1 MLQQKG
7 KKIKFFFYIFIL
19 IILTSTN
26 NYNFVIQN
34 LFDVKYIY
42 VYGFSKEKNELIKSE
57 INKIYKKNIF
67 FLKQDHFFKLN
78 NRNDIKYLQV
88 KKNFPNKIIINFTPA
103 QPICIIK
110 NKDNIIILGDNGKM
124 LNYNLNENNIPIV
137 SGSTDFKNIYN
148 VVNLLKKSNLDY
160 QIINKINFFK
170 SGRFDIILNNDVII
184 KYPIKYNQEII
195 NYSRDLLDKKNFS
208 NSKIIDLRLKN
219 KIIKY
224 E

>member
-1 MLQQKG
+1 MK
-7 KKIKFFFYIFIL
+7 
-19 IILTSTN
+19 
-26 NYNFVIQN
+26 
-34 LFDVKYIY
+34 
-42 VYGFSKEKNELIKSE
+42 LIKS
-57 INKIYKKNIF
+57 IKKNIF

-124 LNYNLNENNIPIV
+124 LNYNLNENNIPTV

>member
-1 MLQQKG
+1 
-7 KKIKFFFYIFIL
+7 
-19 IILTSTN
+19 
-26 NYNFVIQN
+26 
-34 LFDVKYIY
+34 
-42 VYGFSKEKNELIKSE
+42 
-57 INKIYKKNIF
+57 
-67 FLKQDHFFKLN
+67 
-78 NRNDIKYLQV
+78 
-88 KKNFPNKIIINFTPA
+88 
-103 QPICIIK
+103 
-110 NKDNIIILGDNGKM
+110 M
-124 LNYNLNENNIPIV
+124 LNYNLNENNIPTV